1 MESKEQ
7 IVPWECV
14 KLQKTIVVNWP
25 IKLVEH
31 NLGDWN
37 FINWSNTIKVPH
49 MREEISSTHQ
59 VC

>member
-1 MESKEQ
+1 MGMCEVAKA
-7 IVPWECV
+7 IV
-14 KLQKTIVVNWP
+14 LNWP
-25 IKLVEH
+25 FKLVEH